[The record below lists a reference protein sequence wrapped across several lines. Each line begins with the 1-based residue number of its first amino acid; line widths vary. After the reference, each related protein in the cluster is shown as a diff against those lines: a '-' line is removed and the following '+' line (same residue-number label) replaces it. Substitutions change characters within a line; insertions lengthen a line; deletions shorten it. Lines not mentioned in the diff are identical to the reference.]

1 MIARM
6 ISEHRLMDTE
16 SSEPARTPP
25 SEEHRACL
33 GLGSNVEAPSNL
45 RRAIR
50 RLRRLVAVDAISTAW
65 QSPAVGVDGPDY
77 INAAVLV
84 RTPHSKEK
92 LMTELRKIESELGR
106 VRGHRSAPQVTID
119 IDLLVFDHESIKA
132 DLWSQIFRAAPVAE
146 LLPDLRCPSTGE
158 AVSHAAIRLAG
169 SSPITP
175 RPEIFSHSRRTGA
188 SRANPASHNRTRTP

>member
-6 ISEHRLMDTE
+6 ISEHRLMYTE
-16 SSEPARTPP
+16 PAEPARTPP

-33 GLGSNVEAPSNL
+33 GLGSNVEAASNL

-92 LMTELRKIESELGR
+92 LMTELREIESELGR
-106 VRGHRSAPQVTID
+106 VRDQRTAPLVTID
-119 IDLLVFDHESIKA
+119 IDLLVFDHESMKV
-132 DLWSQIFRAAPVAE
+132 DLWSQVYRAAPVAE

-169 SSPITP
+169 SLSITP

-188 SRANPASHNRTRTP
+188 SRTNPASHNRTRTP